1 MNDVTRYDLK
11 LAVILSEV
19 EQREDESKD
28 LQLLLGISAADD
40 IGCPIL
46 AASLFLRLGWERS
59 DEGTSGLQ
67 APRRAVGAT
76 FVSPAL

>member
-1 MNDVTRYDLK
+1 

-28 LQLLLGISAADD
+28 LQLLLGISEADD

-46 AASLFLRLGWERS
+46 AASLLLRAR
-59 DEGTSGLQ
+59 
-67 APRRAVGAT
+67 VGEK
-76 FVSPAL
+76 